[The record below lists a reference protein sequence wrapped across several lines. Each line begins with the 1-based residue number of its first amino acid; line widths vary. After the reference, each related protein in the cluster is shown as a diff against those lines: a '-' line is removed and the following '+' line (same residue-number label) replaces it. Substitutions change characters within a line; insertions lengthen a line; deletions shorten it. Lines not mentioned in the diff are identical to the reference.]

1 MGDLEPGEP
10 EMRVRLA
17 ELEGR
22 VARLEKVI
30 ARQRAVNEVLLR
42 YKPFWGR
49 EFIKALDEALAIE

>member
-1 MGDLEPGEP
+1 
-10 EMRVRLA
+10 MRVRLA